1 MTGMAAQ
8 ADTLIVGAG
17 LSGLYAAYLLEQRG
31 AGGYLL
37 LEGRDRP
44 GGRILGAGS
53 YDLGPA
59 WLWPEVQPELAA
71 LVRDL
76 GLSLVP
82 QHEAGHMMVERS
94 GAPARMPGY
103 PNYPASMRLAG
114 GMQTL
119 VDALRARLD
128 PARIRLGQYVTRLSA
143 AGGGIEAHARDRDG
157 RASVLRASR
166 ILLAVPPRLA
176 QARIGFDP
184 PLPAALAAQWRD
196 TPTWMAPHAKYLA
209 IYATPFWREQGLSG
223 EARSGRGPM
232 AEIHD
237 AGTAQGPALF
247 GFLGVPAAARLSAG
261 QEVLMAH
268 CRAQLARLFGPQAL
282 TPVRE
287 HFQDWAQDPDTTT
300 PADGMAPGAHAAAP
314 EMAAGS
320 GPWQGRL
327 AGIASEWSAA
337 FPGYLA
343 GAVDAAGSGV
353 RWLLDQSAASPPSFS
368 PGFLAP

>member
-1 MTGMAAQ
+1 MSGMARQ
-8 ADTLIVGAG
+8 AHTLIIGAG
-17 LSGLYAAYLLEQRG
+17 LSGLHAAHLLAQRG
-31 AGGYLL
+31 AGDYTL
-37 LEGRDRP
+37 LEGRERP
-44 GGRILGAGS
+44 GGRILSANS

-71 LVRDL
+71 LVGDL
-76 GLSLVP
+76 GLSLEP
-82 QHEAGHMMVERS
+82 QHETGLTMVERS
-94 GAPARMPGY
+94 GAPLRMSGY
-103 PNYPASMRLAG
+103 ASYPASMRVAG
-114 GMQTL
+114 GMEAL
-119 VDALRARLD
+119 IDALRARLD
-128 PARIRLGQYVTRLSA
+128 PARVRLNQTVTRLHA
-143 AGGGIEAHARDRDG
+143 VGDGIEAHARDPHG
-157 RASVLRASR
+157 RVSVHRASR

-176 QARIGFDP
+176 QASIDFDP

-223 EARSGRGPM
+223 EARSGQGPM

-237 AGTAQGPALF
+237 AGTSQGPALF

-287 HFQDWAQDPDTTT
+287 YFKDWAQDPHTATQ
-300 PADGMAPGAHAAAP
+300 ADGIAGGAHAAAP
-314 EMAAGS
+314 AMSADT
-320 GPWQGRL
+320 GPWHGRV

-343 GAVDAAGSGV
+343 GAADAAGRGV
-353 RWLLDQSAASPPSFS
+353 QWLLQAPPAYP
-368 PGFLAP
+368 PGNFVP